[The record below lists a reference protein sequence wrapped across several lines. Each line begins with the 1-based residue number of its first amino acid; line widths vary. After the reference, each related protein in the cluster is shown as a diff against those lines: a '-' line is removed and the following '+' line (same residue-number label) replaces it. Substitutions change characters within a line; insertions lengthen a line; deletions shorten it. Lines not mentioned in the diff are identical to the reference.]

1 MEILNYTPAHDE
13 FRERLKAFLA
23 KEVTPFADQWEKDR
37 IVPREVWTKMGQAG
51 FLCTDVAPEYGGM
64 GGDFLYSF
72 IVAEEMTHTWQT
84 GLATPLHS
92 DIVVPYISSFGS
104 EEIKRKYLP
113 GCVSGDIVTAV
124 AMTEPGAGSDLAG
137 MTTSAVEQG
146 DEVVIDG
153 SKTFISNGLNSDLVV
168 VAAKDPAVENPHQA
182 ISLYVVESATPG
194 FSRGRHLEKMG
205 MWSQDTAE
213 LFFSKCRI
221 PVKNRLGEKG
231 MGFLM
236 LVQKLQQERLVCAIM
251 GVTVAERILEWITD
265 YCRKTSSSASG
276 KPISKSQV
284 VQFALVEMA
293 TEVKLGRTF
302 VEKLIVEHMEQKDVI
317 IETSMAKYWT
327 TEMLNRVANRSLDLC
342 GDFGTLEKCRIV
354 RAWRDAKIMTIFAG
368 TNEIMK
374 NIAAKFMG
382 L

>member
-1 MEILNYTPAHDE
+1 MEILNYTEEHQN
-13 FRERLKAFLA
+13 FRERLRGFLE
-23 KEVTPFADQWEKDR
+23 KEITPYADQWEQEK
-37 IVPREVWTKMGQAG
+37 IVPKSTWKKMGQG
-51 FLCTDVAPEYGGM
+51 GYLCTDVAPEYGGM
-64 GGDFLYSF
+64 GGDFLYSL
-72 IVAEEMTHTWQT
+72 IVAEEMTRTRQT

-104 EEIKRKYLP
+104 EELKKKYLP

-137 MTTSAVEQG
+137 LQTTAVEEG
-146 DEVVIDG
+146 EEVVIEG
-153 SKTFISNGLNSDLVV
+153 SKTFISNGLNADIVV
-168 VAAKDPAVENPHQA
+168 VAARDAAVKNPYEA
-182 ISLYVVESATPG
+182 LSLYVVESGTPG
-194 FSRGRHLEKMG
+194 FTTGRHLEKMG

-221 PVKNRLGEKG
+221 PKKNRLGDKG

-236 LVQKLQQERLVCAIM
+236 LMQKLQQERLVCAIM
-251 GVTVAERILEWITD
+251 GVTGAEYILEWTLN
-265 YCRKTSSSASG
+265 YCKQTSTSG
-276 KPISKSQV
+276 KPISRSQA

-293 TEVKLGRTF
+293 TDVKLGRTF
-302 VEKLIVEHMEQKDVI
+302 LDKLVADHMEKKEII

-327 TEMLNRVANRSLDLC
+327 TDMLNRIANRALDLC
-342 GDFGTLEKCRIV
+342 GDFAMSEKCPIV